1 MCRFNKN
8 NNYSV
13 KDISAA
19 LLEKFPGYFKN
30 EAACIATIG
39 PWIRRNNITPVNG
52 QKNHRVFSG
61 LDAQCVFDHECE
73 IIRKRTGKDKPRKK
87 SVTVPVKIAG
97 SVIDTVK
104 ADKGFLTDCA
114 GQMSIFDDG
123 VALTV
128 KVDRETVTLPPLYA
142 RYLRAKMASYPNA
155 ITDMTN
161 NLTMIILRDMTNN
174 PSVLFDMLNE
184 TEGSK

>member
-1 MCRFNKN
+1 MCKFNKN

-61 LDAQCVFDHECE
+61 LDAQRVFDHEAE
-73 IIRKRTGKDKPRKK
+73 IIKAREVPAKRTK
-87 SVTVPVKIAG
+87 SKVNIAVKVNGQTLA
-97 SVIDTVK
+97 TTK
-104 ADKGFLTDCA
+104 ADPEKLTPWP
-114 GQMSIFDDG
+114 GQMSLFDDG
-123 VALTV
+123 VELTV

-142 RYLRAKMASYPNA
+142 RYLRAKMARYPEA

-174 PSVLFDMLNE
+174 PSVMFDMLNE
-184 TEGSK
+184 TEGAK

>member
-1 MCRFNKN
+1 MCKFNKN

-61 LDAQCVFDHECE
+61 LDAQRVFDHEAE
-73 IIRKRTGKDKPRKK
+73 IIKAREFKAERNKTEKILK
-87 SVTVPVKIAG
+87 SIPTR
-97 SVIDTVK
+97 
-104 ADKGFLTDCA
+104 ADAEKLAPCV

-123 VALTV
+123 VELTV

-142 RYLRAKMASYPNA
+142 RYLRAKMARYPEA

-161 NLTMIILRDMTNN
+161 NLTMIILRDMAHN
-174 PSVLFDMLNE
+174 PSVMFDMLNE
-184 TEGSK
+184 TEGAK